1 MANDLVTS
9 STVVRKQ
16 TVHYSVSEV
25 TNPTLY
31 ASILAGTSN
40 IPPNSFVTLITTGG
54 VRSTRITPDISQTW
68 DLSEAITL
76 TTSSVSDALKAKT
89 AINAL
94 ALVTTPNATGLITAQ
109 DLANANKVAI
119 NAVINALKS

>member
-1 MANDLVTS
+1 MANALVTS
-9 STVVRKQ
+9 KTIVREQ

-31 ASILAGTSN
+31 ASIIAGTSKL
-40 IPPNSFVTLITTGG
+40 PPNSFVTLITSGG

-68 DLSEAITL
+68 ALSEAITL
-76 TTSSVSDALKAKT
+76 STASVSDALKVKT

-94 ALVTTPNATGLITAQ
+94 AVVSTANASDPATTQALS
-109 DLANANKVAI
+109 NANKVAI
-119 NAVINALKS
+119 NAVINALKA